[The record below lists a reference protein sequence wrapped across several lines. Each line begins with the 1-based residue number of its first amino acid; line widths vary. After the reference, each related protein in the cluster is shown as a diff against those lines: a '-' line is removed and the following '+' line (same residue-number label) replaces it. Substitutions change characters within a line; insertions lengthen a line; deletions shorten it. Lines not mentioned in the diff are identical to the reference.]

1 MTKVASVKVI
11 ALAAIIAIVIGFLG
25 KFTALVST
33 IPNAVLGGVSLL
45 LYGFIAVNGLKVLIK
60 NQVNFENSKNVI
72 VASSM
77 LVLGLGGAA
86 VGIVSGD
93 VSVTISGMSL
103 ASIIGIVLNLFLKDD
118 EDEEVEVVEEAPKKA
133 SKKEINELKD
143 AIKNELTVELKAELI
158 DEIKKELLKD
168 KKETTKKVVKKTTKK
183 DK

>member
-1 MTKVASVKVI
+1 
-11 ALAAIIAIVIGFLG
+11 
-25 KFTALVST
+25 
-33 IPNAVLGGVSLL
+33 
-45 LYGFIAVNGLKVLIK
+45 
-60 NQVNFENSKNVI
+60 
-72 VASSM
+72 M

-103 ASIIGIVLNLFLKDD
+103 ASIIGILLNLFLKDD
-118 EDEEVEVVEEAPKKA
+118 EDEEVEVIEEAPKKA

-183 DK
+183 EK